1 MGEASHIKCS
11 VSVVENNRLVLL
23 ETEMNNY
30 HISWYKDDIKLEK
43 LDDKIEIVVNNAK
56 EEGKSLFIKIRSV
69 NFLF

>member
-11 VSVVENNRLVLL
+11 VSVVENTRQVLL

-43 LDDKIEIVVNNAK
+43 LEDKIEIVVDNAK
-56 EEGKSLFIKIRSV
+56 EEGKSFFIKNV
-69 NFLF
+69 L

>member
-11 VSVVENNRLVLL
+11 VSVVENTRQVLL

-43 LDDKIEIVVNNAK
+43 LDDKIEIVINNAK
-56 EEGKSLFIKIRSV
+56 EEGKSLFLKIRFV
-69 NFLF
+69 NFQF